1 MVRDNRNIIRPDVLK
16 IGVVLAIS
24 VGGIIYTIFRTKR
37 IKPSKSNTSPPPYT
51 TGGENGELTNDDQA
65 SHATHSPSSRKSV
78 STTSEKHE
86 DLHISK
92 HIIEHST
99 GVPSSSGVFDTERDG
114 FYLPEFNELVKELNL
129 STSKRDI
136 ETVTQHEDSPR
147 EYRIVEMV
155 NHDQQEIKSLKNI
168 VKTLEERE
176 RTLEIQLLEY
186 YGLKEQETAIM
197 ELQNQLNI
205 NNVEA
210 KLFGLKIESLTA
222 DKMRLEAKVADY
234 AKVLSELE
242 AAKVKIKQLK
252 KKIRSE
258 GDHNKEHILVL
269 QEKVMKLHDQEKKTV
284 EAELDFQSK
293 LWKLKDLENQ
303 ADELKKS
310 NQSLRK
316 ENSDLAHRLESV
328 QIIAASVLEN
338 EETEALKEETLQL
351 RKQNEDLAK
360 EVERLKADRC
370 NDAEELVYLR
380 WINAC
385 LRYEMRNYQPVTGK
399 TIARDLS
406 KTLSPKS
413 EEKAKQLILEYA
425 NKEES
430 PGEREIN
437 VSDLDSEW
445 SSSRTSFLTDSVE
458 FDDTSTDNSS
468 PRKTQSSSKK
478 KVFSKLMRLVRGK
491 GRHLSRSSSMDMVN
505 TLEDNVARHSSYS
518 PGYSSGLDGL
528 NSRSRASSQ
537 GSSKQFLDL
546 HSVSQDS
553 RRGKLGENNSLMN
566 SRQNSDGGSS
576 SGSGK
581 LDYISSRL
589 TDSPQEHKTKDDPE
603 KTELVKYAE
612 VLKGSRS
619 KTGFCR
625 RSASVSSF

>member
-1 MVRDNRNIIRPDVLK
+1 MVRDNRNIIRPVVFK
-16 IGVVLAIS
+16 VGVVLSIS
-24 VGGIIYTIFRTKR
+24 LGGVIYTIFRTKR
-37 IKPSKSNTSPPPYT
+37 IKPSNNSKFNSSPPPYAT
-51 TGGENGELTNDDQA
+51 DGQNYELTNIDDHA
-65 SHATHSPSSRKSV
+65 SPATPSPSSRKSV
-78 STTSEKHE
+78 STASEKHE

-92 HIIEHST
+92 HIIDNST
-99 GVPSSSGVFDTERDG
+99 GVPSSSGIFNAGRDG
-114 FYLPEFNELVKELNL
+114 FFLPEFNELVKELAL

-136 ETVTQHEDSPR
+136 ETVMQHEDSPR
-147 EYRIVEMV
+147 EYRIVEIV
-155 NHDQQEIKSLKNI
+155 NHEQEIKSLKNI

-176 RTLEIQLLEY
+176 RILEIQLLEY

-197 ELQNQLNI
+197 ELQNQLKI

-210 KLFGLKIESLTA
+210 KIFGLKIESLTA

-234 AKVLSELE
+234 GKVVCELE
-242 AAKVKIKQLK
+242 TAKVKIKQLK
-252 KKIRSE
+252 KKVRSE
-258 GDHNKEHILVL
+258 ADHSKEHIFAL

-284 EAELDFQSK
+284 EAELDVQLK
-293 LWKLKDLENQ
+293 LQRLKDLENQ
-303 ADELKKS
+303 SDELNKS

-328 QIIAASVLEN
+328 QIIASSVLEN

-351 RKQNEDLAK
+351 KKQNEDLAK
-360 EVERLKADRC
+360 DVERLQADRC
-370 NDAEELVYLR
+370 TDAEELVYLR

-385 LRYEMRNYQPVTGK
+385 LRHELRNYQPVTGK

-430 PGEREIN
+430 QGEREVN

-458 FDDTSTDNSS
+458 FDETSTDNSS
-468 PRKTQSSSKK
+468 PRKTQCSSKN

-491 GRHLSRSSSMDMVN
+491 GRPLSRSSSMDMVH
-505 TLEDNVARHSSYS
+505 TLEDNVAGHSSYS
-518 PGYSSGLDGL
+518 PGYIDSGANGL
-528 NSRSRASSQ
+528 NIRSRTSSQ

-546 HSVSQDS
+546 HSVSQGS
-553 RRGKLGENNSLMN
+553 RSGKLGENNNYQMN

-576 SGSGK
+576 SGSR
-581 LDYISSRL
+581 RL
-589 TDSPQEHKTKDDPE
+589 DSPQENRSKDEPE
-603 KTELVKYAE
+603 KAELLKYAK

-619 KTGFCR
+619 KMAFGR
-625 RSASVSSF
+625 RSSSVSSF

>member
-1 MVRDNRNIIRPDVLK
+1 MEPGDQSRALHNK
-16 IGVVLAIS
+16 IKD
-24 VGGIIYTIFRTKR
+24 YTLQCVPLF
-37 IKPSKSNTSPPPYT
+37 
-51 TGGENGELTNDDQA
+51 
-65 SHATHSPSSRKSV
+65 
-78 STTSEKHE
+78 E

-92 HIIEHST
+92 HIIENST
-99 GVPSSSGVFDTERDG
+99 GVPSSSDIFNTERDG
-114 FYLPEFNELVKELNL
+114 IFLPEFNELVKKLTL

-136 ETVTQHEDSPR
+136 EAYEDSAR

-168 VKTLEERE
+168 VKSLEERE

-186 YGLKEQETAIM
+186 FGLKEQETAIM
-197 ELQNQLNI
+197 ELQNQLKI

-222 DKMRLEAKVADY
+222 DKMRLEAKVVDY
-234 AKVLSELE
+234 AKVVSELE

-252 KKIRSE
+252 KKVRSE
-258 GDHNKEHILVL
+258 GEHSKEHILAL
-269 QEKVMKLHDQEKKTV
+269 QEKVLKLHDQEKKTV
-284 EAELDFQSK
+284 EAESDVQLK
-293 LWKLKDLENQ
+293 LRKLKDLENQ
-303 ADELKKS
+303 ADEWKKS

-328 QIIAASVLEN
+328 QIIASSVLED
-338 EETEALKEETLQL
+338 EQTEALKEETLQL

-385 LRYEMRNYQPVTGK
+385 LRYELRNYQPVAGK

-413 EEKAKQLILEYA
+413 GEKAKQLILEYA

-430 PGEREIN
+430 QGERDVN
-437 VSDLDSEW
+437 VSDLDSKW

-458 FDDTSTDNSS
+458 FDDTSTDNSLPHKS
-468 PRKTQSSSKK
+468 QSSSKK
-478 KVFSKLMRLVRGK
+478 KVFSKFMRLVRGK
-491 GRHLSRSSSMDMVN
+491 GRHLSRSSSMEMVH

-518 PGYSSGLDGL
+518 PG
-528 NSRSRASSQ
+528 SRASSQ

-546 HSVSQDS
+546 HSVSQGS
-553 RRGKLGENNSLMN
+553 RSSKGENSNYMMN

-576 SGSGK
+576 SGSGR

-589 TDSPQEHKTKDDPE
+589 TDSPQENKTKVEPE

>member
-1 MVRDNRNIIRPDVLK
+1 MVRDNRNIIRPVVFK
-16 IGVVLAIS
+16 VGVVLAIS
-24 VGGIIYTIFRTKR
+24 LGGIIYTIFRTRR
-37 IKPSKSNTSPPPYT
+37 IKPSNSNSNSKSNSSPPPYA
-51 TGGENGELTNDDQA
+51 TGGQNYELTNIDDHA
-65 SHATHSPSSRKSV
+65 SPATPSPSSRKSV
-78 STTSEKHE
+78 STE

-92 HIIEHST
+92 HIIDNST
-99 GVPSSSGVFDTERDG
+99 GVPSSSGIFNAERDG
-114 FYLPEFNELVKELNL
+114 FFLPEFNELVKELAL

-136 ETVTQHEDSPR
+136 ETVMQHEDSPR
-147 EYRIVEMV
+147 EYRIVEIV
-155 NHDQQEIKSLKNI
+155 NHEQEIKSLKSI

-176 RTLEIQLLEY
+176 RILEIQLLEY

-197 ELQNQLNI
+197 ELQNQLKI
-205 NNVEA
+205 NSVEA
-210 KLFGLKIESLTA
+210 KIFGLKIESLTA

-234 AKVLSELE
+234 GKVVCELE

-252 KKIRSE
+252 KKVRSE
-258 GDHNKEHILVL
+258 ADHSKEHILAL

-284 EAELDFQSK
+284 EAESNVQLK
-293 LWKLKDLENQ
+293 LRRLKDLENQ
-303 ADELKKS
+303 SDELNKS

-328 QIIAASVLEN
+328 QIIASSVLEN

-351 RKQNEDLAK
+351 KKQNEDLAK
-360 EVERLKADRC
+360 DVERLQADRC
-370 NDAEELVYLR
+370 TDAEELVYLR

-385 LRYEMRNYQPVTGK
+385 LRHELRNYQPVTGK

-430 PGEREIN
+430 QGEREVN

-458 FDDTSTDNSS
+458 FDETSTDNSS
-468 PRKTQSSSKK
+468 PRKTQSSSKN

-491 GRHLSRSSSMDMVN
+491 GRPLSRSSSMDMVH
-505 TLEDNVARHSSYS
+505 TLEDNVAGHSSYS
-518 PGYSSGLDGL
+518 PGYIDSGVNGL
-528 NSRSRASSQ
+528 NIRSRTSSQ

-546 HSVSQDS
+546 SQGS
-553 RRGKLGENNSLMN
+553 RSGKLGENNNYPMN

-576 SGSGK
+576 SGSR
-581 LDYISSRL
+581 RL
-589 TDSPQEHKTKDDPE
+589 DSPQENRSKDEPE
-603 KTELVKYAE
+603 KAELLKYAK

-619 KTGFCR
+619 KMGFGR
-625 RSASVSSF
+625 RSSSVSSF